1 MTRLQRHTPDMIL
14 ADRGFSLIE
23 VLVALTV
30 LSIAGVAFIRVAQS
44 HIDRLDRLEVRMLA
58 DIVAQNKL
66 VELRLAPSRIRS
78 APERVEMAGREW
90 QVSVESRASSDH
102 DLAEL
107 NIAVSEAGARR
118 PATTLHA
125 FVDTADPS

>member
-1 MTRLQRHTPDMIL
+1 MTRPQRHTPDAMP

-44 HIDRLDRLEVRMLA
+44 HIDRLDRLEVRVLA
-58 DIVAQNKL
+58 DIVAQNTL

-90 QVSVESRASSDH
+90 RVSVESRASSDP
-102 DLAEL
+102 DLADL
-107 NIAVSEAGARR
+107 NISVSEADSKR

-125 FVDTADPS
+125 FVDTAGPS